1 MENSHPLVFYRL
13 HNSAKFVAHWDI
25 YRLNSETWKKEIL
38 TSLLRIFIE
47 SIPMKQCDEESR
59 SQNSILA
66 FSGTRGCDQKRK
78 FLYFAGTRFPN
89 LLNKNLG

>member
-47 SIPMKQCDEESR
+47 SIQMKQCDEESR
-59 SQNSILA
+59 SQNSISS
-66 FSGTRGCDQKRK
+66 FFR
-78 FLYFAGTRFPN
+78 
-89 LLNKNLG
+89 NKGL